1 MLKSALLIAG
11 KDIRLILLRGGAFAQ
26 ALLLG
31 LLLVFVFSLS
41 LPPGETAGP
50 QAAAAVFWLS
60 SAFCMVLTY
69 NMLYALE
76 EITQARAGLLLMP
89 APVQAVWLGKAIAG
103 LLVLL
108 AAQLVFFPA
117 IVVFLAQTVQGDVPG
132 FLLML
137 LLADVGLAGLGS
149 LLGALAPGPSGGGA
163 RESLLS
169 VIVFPL
175 LIPLLLAGIFAG
187 AAVFSPDPADLS
199 RWLGLA
205 AAWDA
210 VFLGAALLL
219 FPFVFGDDV

>member
-1 MLKSALLIAG
+1 MLKSAVLIAQ
-11 KDIRLILLRGGAFAQ
+11 KDIRLILFRGGAFAQ

-41 LPPGETAGP
+41 LPPGQTAAP
-50 QAAAAVFWLS
+50 QAAAAIFWLS
-60 SAFCMVLTY
+60 SAFCVVLTY
-69 NMLYALE
+69 NMLYSLE

-89 APVQAVWLGKAIAG
+89 AAVQAVWLGKALAG

-108 AAQLVFFPA
+108 AAQVVFFPA
-117 IVVFLAQTVQGDVPG
+117 IVVFLAQTVHGDVLS
-132 FLLML
+132 FLLIL
-137 LLADVGLAGLGS
+137 LLVDLGLAGLGS
-149 LLGALAPGPSGGGA
+149 LLGALAPGPASGGA

-169 VIVFPL
+169 VIIFPL
-175 LIPLLLAGIFAG
+175 LIPLLLAGIASG
-187 AAVFSPDPADLS
+187 SAIFSPATLAGT

-219 FPFVFGDDV
+219 FPFVFGDDA

>member
-1 MLKSALLIAG
+1 MLKRAALIAG
-11 KDIRLILLRGGAFAQ
+11 KDCRLILFRGGAFAQ

-41 LPPGETAGP
+41 LPPGETAAP
-50 QAAAAVFWLS
+50 QAAAAIFWLS
-60 SAFCMVLTY
+60 STFCVVLTF
-69 NMLYALE
+69 NMLYSLE

-89 APVQAVWLGKAIAG
+89 APVQAVWLGKAVAG

-108 AAQLVFFPA
+108 AAQAVFFPA
-117 IVVFLAQTVQGDVPG
+117 IVVFLAQNAGGNALHFV
-132 FLLML
+132 LML
-137 LLADVGLAGLGS
+137 MLVDVGLAGLGS
-149 LLGALAPGPSGGGA
+149 LLGALAPGPASGGA

-175 LIPLLLAGIFAG
+175 LIPLLLAGIAAG
-187 AAVFSPDPADLS
+187 ASVFSPEPTDFS
-199 RWLGLA
+199 RWIGLA

-219 FPFVFGDDV
+219 FPFVFGDDA